1 MANESFTQKLGG
13 AASTAAYTIGGA
25 LVAGYAR
32 KKVSFLDT
40 TIGKFALIIAGLML
54 IAYTK
59 SNALK
64 GVGVGIATNGALGFA
79 SSLGLAGVD
88 GLGSVGDGMGAVVQD
103 ENGMVYMVNGVGDE
117 FTPYELPMVSGI
129 GSGEVDQAFSGFGA
143 ANSSVEAY
151 S

>member
-1 MANESFTQKLGG
+1 MAKEGLTQKLGG
-13 AASTAAYTIGGA
+13 AASTAAYTVGGA
-25 LVAGYAR
+25 LIAGFAR

-40 TIGKFALIIAGLML
+40 TMGKIGLIIIGLM
-54 IAYTK
+54 IIGYTK

-79 SSLGLAGVD
+79 NSLGLAGID

-117 FTPYELPMVSGI
+117 FVPYELPMVAGI
-129 GSGEVDQAFSGFGA
+129 GSGEVDQAFSGFGSA
-143 ANSSVEAY
+143 SDSVVAY